1 MRYKQQPLRLIVK
14 TYIQGYG
21 QKKTK
26 TETKN
31 YNPIKPPDLKFNGKF
46 FKEGT
51 WRTQNVGDSYEK
63 TFECKWGNE
72 TLTWTLKK
80 LSRGGIVRC
89 IFRWR
94 INK

>member
-1 MRYKQQPLRLIVK
+1 
-14 TYIQGYG
+14 
-21 QKKTK
+21 
-26 TETKN
+26 
-31 YNPIKPPDLKFNGKF
+31 PPDLKFNGKF

-80 LSRGGIVRC
+80 LSRGGLLDVYLDGEL
-89 IFRWR
+89 
-94 INK
+94 INRYSCYS